1 MITSLRLEYA
11 PAYERN
17 EFSYVKTG
25 DDWNHSLQLN
35 FTVDQSKHSYEI
47 DRSRYYPVN
56 YKEDVFVPHNILFCG
71 TDTDLCDTLL
81 ATFTQTPIKGNTVT
95 DGVLEIETSSD
106 KYAYSINCTN
116 NIITSTLFKG
126 EHDQDL
132 SYSALVNRV
141 LADDSYID
149 RVHYLPGGFVNEWS
163 ANFGKYIK
171 ACYDINADEKLTF
184 VEYVNDCW
192 FVRYHKQSDV
202 LTAPSV
208 TKPLCECDRTIRS
221 IALLTFAITSLE
233 TNSGFGD
240 FNYVV
245 IPARLIDTVDGITK
259 HRFVNH
265 LNRISTNNPC
275 HQAFVFTND
284 CSLMHSA
291 AFDADNVFIITR
303 NGRQWVRCSDTSNRE
318 FRYANHMTNL
328 YLGRAFDVA

>member
-1 MITSLRLEYA
+1 MITSLRLEYV

-47 DRSRYYPVN
+47 DRSRYYSVN

-81 ATFTQTPIKGNTVT
+81 ATFAQTPIKGNTVT

-126 EHDQDL
+126 DYEQDL
-132 SYSALVNRV
+132 WYSVLVNRV

-149 RVHYLPGGFVNEWS
+149 RVHYLPNGFVNEWS

-221 IALLTFAITSLE
+221 IALLTFAITWLE
-233 TNSGFGD
+233 THCGFGD
-240 FNYVV
+240 FNYVA

-275 HQAFVFTND
+275 HQAFIFTND
-284 CSLMHSA
+284 CSVMHGTG
-291 AFDADNVFIITR
+291 FDADNVLIVSR
-303 NGRQWVRCSDTSNRE
+303 NGRQWVRCSDTSIRE

-328 YLGRAFDVA
+328 YLGRAFDVQ